1 MTRKKRSYH
10 SPFEFTSRAL
20 GFEAEFSATLDFY
33 LDDGVEV
40 EWVSL
45 VGIYHKDGTYHE
57 LPEPITVDPDAV
69 PDLYSD
75 AAAELDGGSAV
86 SIDEP

>member
-1 MTRKKRSYH
+1 MSRRKRSYN

-20 GFEAEFSATLDFY
+20 GFKGEFSATLDFY

-45 VGIYHKDGTYHE
+45 VGIYYKDGTYHE
-57 LPEPITVDPDAV
+57 LPEPIRVDPDMAE
-69 PDLYSD
+69 LY
-75 AAAELDGGSAV
+75 ANAEAELDGGSAV